1 MIMKILLRFENY
13 KIEECRLNFQEEQ
26 ILAILRKSLSFSLA
40 HYFAPALHVFV
51 GTVIRYVMSW
61 SLDVIV

>member
-26 ILAILRKSLSFSLA
+26 IFAILRTSLSFSLA
-40 HYFAPALHVFV
+40 HYFAPALSLSARLL
-51 GTVIRYVMSW
+51 GT
-61 SLDVIV
+61 